1 MNGALE
7 FVILETK
14 EKSFFH
20 DFHYSSDYFNSSFCP
35 NRYVAGRVRRDRGQW
50 RINGGL
56 NDLRTLFLIAWVVLV
71 ISIINHNF
79 SISSFCRKPLQ
90 RGVAG
95 CDRGWDVG
103 GVWKKRLR
111 LWLKY
116 LTVQAATSSVWSARW
131 YGVRLVQAWFP
142 TLLIGERVFRER
154 NLTGSTPPGFPQ
166 PCAASLCITL
176 ASLPDKSFSQ
186 TRLALGPLTGVPSL
200 FLPNPFNFRDMA
212 GHNKWSKVKHT
223 KGPADAKRSNV
234 FAKLSKEITV
244 ASKSGGNPDMN
255 ARLRSA
261 ILNAKAVNMP
271 SDTIERAI
279 KKGTGE
285 LGGAVIE
292 EIVYEGYGPGGVAM
306 LVEVATD
313 NRNRSA
319 QDMRTLFSKNNGA
332 FADAGSVAYLFQR
345 RGEVRLEGPA
355 YTEETATELALE
367 VGADDVVDDGEEW
380 ALYTS
385 HDKLF
390 TVAAALKDK
399 NVTPKSQKLI
409 YQPSTTLTIAD
420 PTVAKQLVRLY
431 ETLDEYDDTQ
441 NVYANFELTDEA
453 AEALA
458 Q

>member
-1 MNGALE
+1 
-7 FVILETK
+7 
-14 EKSFFH
+14 
-20 DFHYSSDYFNSSFCP
+20 
-35 NRYVAGRVRRDRGQW
+35 
-50 RINGGL
+50 
-56 NDLRTLFLIAWVVLV
+56 
-71 ISIINHNF
+71 
-79 SISSFCRKPLQ
+79 
-90 RGVAG
+90 
-95 CDRGWDVG
+95 
-103 GVWKKRLR
+103 
-111 LWLKY
+111 
-116 LTVQAATSSVWSARW
+116 
-131 YGVRLVQAWFP
+131 
-142 TLLIGERVFRER
+142 
-154 NLTGSTPPGFPQ
+154 
-166 PCAASLCITL
+166 
-176 ASLPDKSFSQ
+176 
-186 TRLALGPLTGVPSL
+186 
-200 FLPNPFNFRDMA
+200 MA

-244 ASKSGGNPDMN
+244 AAKSGGNPDMN

-345 RGEVRLEGPA
+345 RGEVRLDHAA
-355 YTEETATELALE
+355 YTEESATELALD
-367 VGADDVVDDGEEW
+367 VGADDVVDEGDER
-380 ALYTS
+380 ALHTP

-390 TVAAALKDK
+390 SVAAAFKDK
-399 NVTPKSQKLI
+399 NVLPKSQKLI
-409 YQPSTTLTIAD
+409 YQPSTMLTISD
-420 PTVAKQLVRLY
+420 PTVARQLVRLY
-431 ETLDEYDDTQ
+431 DVLDEYDDTQ
-441 NVYANFELTDEA
+441 NVFANFELTDEA
-453 AEALA
+453 AEAVA